1 MSRQPTAPASS
12 HAGLRFPREARV
24 RQGADFQLCF
34 AARQRLPGRFFVL
47 HWRHNAAVGPRLG
60 LAVSRKVDRRAVGRN
75 RLKRLLREAFRSE
88 RARLPAMDLVI
99 IAKPEASK
107 VDGEA
112 LRDDLTRLWKRLC
125 ALPAPPPQG
134 TMPAASEPP
143 GASDVTSGVAPPTC

>member
-1 MSRQPTAPASS
+1 MSRQLAASRPAVDDLS
-12 HAGLRFPREARV
+12 FPREARI

-47 HWRHNAAVGPRLG
+47 HWRHNPEQGPRIG

-75 RLKRLLREAFRSE
+75 RLKRLLREGFRVE
-88 RARLPAMDLVI
+88 RGGLPAMDLVF
-99 IAKPEASK
+99 IAKPDAAK
-107 VDGEA
+107 ATGNA
-112 LRDDLTRLWKRLC
+112 LRADLDQLWKRLA

-143 GASDVTSGVAPPTC
+143 GATDVTSGVAPPTC